1 MNVMMMEMNT
11 ETMDSGSVYMLVSM
25 LMPLHD
31 DDVAHD
37 DDAGKFWKSNGQK
50 RPIPLR
56 ISLKA

>member
-37 DDAGKFWKSNGQK
+37 DDELFWKLGT
-50 RPIPLR
+50 RAIVLR
-56 ISLKA
+56 SSRGAR